1 MLKLN
6 PRQLVHGTRQL
17 NPDYLIKN
25 PFSIFEDANLT
36 FSDLLK
42 IKIDAVGLGKN
53 CTDTWLGCKVLKSN
67 LAL

>member
-1 MLKLN
+1 MGLDN
-6 PRQLVHGTRQL
+6 S

-42 IKIDAVGLGKN
+42 IKIDAVGLGKKLYRYLVRLQSVKKQP
-53 CTDTWLGCKVLKSN
+53 CSVK
-67 LAL
+67 